1 MDQVLSFLYV
11 ASVWVIPIIIAIT
24 FHEAAHGWVADRL
37 GDDTARRMGRV
48 TFNPLRHVD
57 PFGTVVLPALLLIV
71 SSPVLFGYAKPVP
84 VNFARLRRPKSDMI
98 WVALAGPGVNLGLA
112 LFSTLLLQLVHWLPE
127 ALARWTALA
136 LVASL
141 LINVILAV
149 FNMFPLPPL
158 DGGRVAVGLLPGRLA
173 LRMARLER
181 LGIPIIIGLLFVV
194 PIIGDWFGVS
204 LHIFYWLVWVPSDYV
219 ITAISF
225 IAGVDRGLIDGLAAL
240 LLGLG

>member
-1 MDQVLSFLYV
+1 MDQFLSFVYD
-11 ASVWVIPIIIAIT
+11 ASVWVIPVVVAIT

-37 GDDTARRMGRV
+37 GDDTARRAGRV

-112 LFSTLLLQLVHWLPE
+112 LFSTLLLQLVHLLPE
-127 ALARWTALA
+127 ALAWWTALA

-173 LRMARLER
+173 LRLARLER

-194 PIIGDWFGVS
+194 PIIGDWFGVN

-219 ITAISF
+219 ITAISS
-225 IAGVDRGLIDGLAAL
+225 IAGVERSLIDQLTAL
-240 LLGLG
+240 LLGLR

>member
-1 MDQVLSFLYV
+1 MDDALGFLYI
-11 ASVWVIPIIIAIT
+11 ASVWVIPVVIAIT
-24 FHEAAHGWVADRL
+24 FHEAAHGWVADRP
-37 GDDTARRMGRV
+37 GDDTARRAGRV

-173 LRMARLER
+173 LRLARLER

-194 PIIGDWFGVS
+194 PIIGDWLGVS

-219 ITAISF
+219 ITAISS
-225 IAGVDRGLIDGLAAL
+225 IAGVDRRLIDGLAAL